1 MRFLANENFPL
12 VAVEALRRSG
22 HDTAW
27 VREIAP
33 GIADEAV
40 LERAAREG
48 RLLLTFDKDFGALVF
63 RRGATASRGIVLFR
77 VVLPPESLARLVV
90 DTLESRS
97 DWEGAFSVVEA
108 ARVRMRRLPASRR
121 R

>member
-12 VAVEALRRSG
+12 VAVEALRRAG

-27 VREIAP
+27 IREVAP
-33 GIADEAV
+33 GSADDAV
-40 LERAAREG
+40 LERALRDG

-63 RRGATASRGIVLFR
+63 RRGAMASQGIVLFR
-77 VVLPPESLARLVV
+77 VVLPPDALARLIV
-90 DTLESRS
+90 DTLQSRS

-121 R
+121 H